1 MWNINSPGT
10 YFASFKESFTLVEK
24 ARHNQEC
31 VDVDKRKT
39 EGNNVLAAADLRP
52 AEKACCSRWRR

>member
-1 MWNINSPGT
+1 MEYKLSGDL
-10 YFASFKESFTLVEK
+10 FCFFQRELQLSGK